1 MRHRIV
7 QGHEGVINN
16 MVLKRVASTVSYGQD
31 WSIDLPLMIR
41 ANDIHRKV
49 GVFRVGSDELESQVP
64 SLASFNRRY
73 I

>member
-16 MVLKRVASTVSYGQD
+16 MVLKRVAGTVSYGQD

-41 ANDIHRKV
+41 ANDIHRQV
-49 GVFRVGSDELESQVP
+49 GVFRVGSDELESKVP